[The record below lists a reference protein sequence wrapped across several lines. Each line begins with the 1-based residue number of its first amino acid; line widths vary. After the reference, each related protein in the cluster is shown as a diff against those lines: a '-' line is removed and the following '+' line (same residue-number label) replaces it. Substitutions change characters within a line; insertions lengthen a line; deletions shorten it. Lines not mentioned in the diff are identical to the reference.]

1 MQPNITLRPEHPR
14 DYPEIADM
22 VLRSFKEGTNYSDGT
37 GPVALI
43 EEIRGGPYYIP
54 ELSFVAELD
63 GCMVGHFLFSKFPLS
78 PTAQGGHNGDTRAG
92 IVMLA
97 PVAVHAD
104 YLRRGIGQIML
115 RLGIERV
122 KAKGYRGIT
131 VEGNYQF
138 YNSVGFVTSSEYGI
152 YPTSGRPLEDARYM
166 MCQEC
171 YTGALKGIGGYIVYD
186 MYQNA

>member
-1 MQPNITLRPEHPR
+1 MQPNITLRSRTPS

-37 GPVALI
+37 GPVAL
-43 EEIRGGPYYIP
+43 EEIRGGPYP
-54 ELSFVAELD
+54 RAVLRSRAGWLH
-63 GCMVGHFLFSKFPLS
+63 GGPLS
-78 PTAQGGHNGDTRAG
+78 IFQVPPVSHRTGQQQRRHSCWHL
-92 IVMLA
+92 MLA

-104 YLRRGIGQIML
+104 YLRRGIGRLCCALASSGL
-115 RLGIERV
+115 RPRAIRHH
-122 KAKGYRGIT
+122 R
-131 VEGNYQF
+131 EGNYQF
-138 YNSVGFVTSSEYGI
+138 YNRVGFVTSSEYGI